1 VTLHVARRRFG
12 QHFLIDQGVIA
23 RIVDAIAPRPGD
35 RLVEIG
41 PGLGALT
48 APLAAL
54 VQPLHVVELDRDI
67 VARLERDYPAGAL
80 VVHAGDALEFDFS
93 ALGPGLRVVGNLPYN
108 ISTPILFHLAH
119 HIAAL
124 RDVHVMLQK
133 EVVAR
138 IVARPGAAAYGRLSV
153 MLQYHFE
160 AEKLLD
166 VAAAAFRPR
175 PRVESA
181 VVRLSPRPADAR
193 ARCDAALLERVVKAA
208 FSQRRKTL
216 RNALKGCVAAD
227 ELAHLGIDPAARAQN
242 LRIEEFVRM
251 ANHLA
256 AHTATRAGRLPA
268 R

>member
-1 VTLHVARRRFG
+1 MPHAARKRFG
-12 QHFLIDQGVIA
+12 QHFLTDEGVIA
-23 RIVDAIAPRPGD
+23 QIVEAIAPRAGD

-48 APLAAL
+48 APLL
-54 VQPLHVVELDRDI
+54 DRVKPLHVVELDRDI
-67 VARLERDYPAGAL
+67 VARLKTAYPGDAL
-80 VVHAGDALEFDFS
+80 VVHAGDALAFDFS
-93 ALGPGLRVVGNLPYN
+93 ALGPALRVVGNLPYN
-108 ISTPILFHLAH
+108 ISTPLLFHITR
-119 HIAAL
+119 HISAV

-138 IVARPGAAAYGRLSV
+138 IVARPGTPAYGRLSV

-166 VAAAAFRPR
+166 VSAAAFRPR

-181 VVRLSPRPADAR
+181 VVRLAPRPAGGV
-193 ARCDAALLERVVKAA
+193 ARCDAALLECVVKAA

-216 RNALKGCVAAD
+216 RNALMDCVPAE
-227 ELAHLGIDPAARAQN
+227 ELAGLGIDPGVRAQT
-242 LRIEEFVRM
+242 LQIEEFVRM

-256 AHTATRAGRLPA
+256 MRRDVRTGGAPGC
-268 R
+268 